1 MSTTP
6 DIAFLEL
13 SSPAK
18 GILFAGLKRVLSR
31 VRVAET
37 RSEWESSDTAPFAGR
52 PDVITVGRQCPI
64 KPLVVVVE
72 DDADTSNYMR
82 IVLQRQYK
90 VVTAASA
97 GEAREALRRCG
108 SEVRIIIMDLS
119 LKGAEDGLELIR
131 ALRKQRDFK
140 RVPIIAAT
148 AHVFP
153 EDREHAFAAGSTAF
167 LPKPFLCG
175 ELAAAVSKAL
185 SGALARE

>member
-1 MSTTP
+1 V
-6 DIAFLEL
+6 AFSEL
-13 SSPAK
+13 RSSEK
-18 GILFAGLKRVLSR
+18 GILLARLKRVLSR
-31 VRVAET
+31 VKVVET
-37 RSEWESSDTAPFAGR
+37 HANWESGDATPLAGR
-52 PDVITVGRQCPI
+52 PDKTTGGRQCPI

-72 DDADTSNYMR
+72 DDTDTSNYMR

-97 GEAREALRRCG
+97 SEAREALKRCG
-108 SEVRIIIMDLS
+108 SEVRVIIMDLS

-185 SGALARE
+185 CGDASAGK